1 MSQQYG
7 PPQQPPS
14 QGGWG
19 PGPSGPQFQPPPPP
33 PAKSSRNSWL
43 VMGGVVLAVV
53 LIAGG
58 VVLMFSGGD
67 DKPDNP
73 PVAGKTLTPAPPGT
87 LYTPPTPTKRVVTK
101 GPNDV
106 GVEVGSGVW
115 FTPFKGWLKSSDKDK
130 SGQFYILQEISHRGL
145 IDGYYWVRQTKLY
158 DAKGFAEHL
167 VDIESNG
174 YHDVKISKTIAI
186 DCPSEALKACYEIS
200 YTANVPTR
208 TGKLLPFRGFISTYQ
223 DTFGLT
229 TATDAGLEV
238 KVYNRRVG
246 QLRIMNE
253 SLVKS
258 F

>member
-7 PPQQPPS
+7 PPQQPPAN
-14 QGGWG
+14 GGWG
-19 PGPSGPQFQPPPPP
+19 PGPSGPQFQPPP
-33 PAKSSRNSWL
+33 AKSSRNQWV
-43 VMGGVVLAVV
+43 VMGGVVFAVV
-53 LIAGG
+53 LIAAG
-58 VVLMFSGGD
+58 VVLMVSNGGS
-67 DKPDNP
+67 DKPTENP
-73 PVAGKTLTPAPPGT
+73 PVAGTSLTPAPPGT

-115 FTPFKGWLKSSDKDK
+115 FTPFKGWLKSSDKGK

-174 YHDVKISKTIAI
+174 YHDVRISKTLAI
-186 DCPSEALKACYEIS
+186 DCPSEALKACYSIS
-200 YTANVPTR
+200 YTANVPTKS
-208 TGKLLPFRGFISTYQ
+208 GKLLPFRGFITTYQ
-223 DTFGLT
+223 DKFDLV

-238 KVYNRRVG
+238 KVYNRRVK
-246 QLRIMNE
+246 QLELMNE